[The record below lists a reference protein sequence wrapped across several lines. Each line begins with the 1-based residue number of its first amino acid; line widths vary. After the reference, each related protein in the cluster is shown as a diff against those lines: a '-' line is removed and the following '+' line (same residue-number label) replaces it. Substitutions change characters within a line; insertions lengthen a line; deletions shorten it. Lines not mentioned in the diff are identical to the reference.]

1 MLRALRK
8 QHRKKNNPTRDG
20 ASSGYH
26 KAGASYRTPV
36 KDPAL
41 QDLFLHADLDAHRF
55 LWFKAGRLFKFNGT
69 MAEWSKALPC

>member
-1 MLRALRK
+1 MLRKR
-8 QHRKKNNPTRDG
+8 HRKKNNPTRDG
-20 ASSGYH
+20 ASS
-26 KAGASYRTPV
+26 RTPV

-41 QDLFLHADLDAHRF
+41 QDLFPNADLDANRI